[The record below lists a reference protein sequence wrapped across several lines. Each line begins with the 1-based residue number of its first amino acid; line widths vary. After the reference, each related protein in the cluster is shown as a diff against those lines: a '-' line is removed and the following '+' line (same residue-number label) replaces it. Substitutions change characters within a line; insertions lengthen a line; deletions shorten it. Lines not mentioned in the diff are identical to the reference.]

1 MNENEKTPVL
11 AEELIETI
19 QDNFIGPD
27 DMAHCSHYLK
37 LQYEN
42 STKEKQEAMDVVMV
56 CLTQKTLKAMISIND
71 SINKENKNVG

>member
-1 MNENEKTPVL
+1 MNDDENTPVL

-19 QDNFIGPD
+19 GDHLIGAD

-42 STKEKQEAMDVVMV
+42 SPPEKKEAMDLVMV
-56 CLTQKTLKAMISIND
+56 CLTQKTITAMIRINEE
-71 SINKENKNVG
+71 INKTNKNVG